1 MILRTMRELLR
12 SEDGPTA
19 IEYALIAALIFL
31 VIIGAVGLVGAK
43 VTNTYGHVADEVANA
58 MP

>member
-1 MILRTMRELLR
+1 MILRSMKALLR

-31 VIIGAVGLVGAK
+31 VIISAVTLVGAK
-43 VTNTYGHVADEVANA
+43 VTNTYGLVGNEIANA
-58 MP
+58 MD